1 MKARPKIGLGF
12 WDIVWDNV
20 KSIID
25 KVVIDCTNIGLIV
38 LENYIDIKNK
48 FIIINKWTN

>member
-25 KVVIDCTNIGLIV
+25 KVAIDCTNIGLIV